1 MRCSH
6 VAFSCDE
13 KHTDL
18 ELVIRKDYQ
27 LFLQRVSIVFRLDA
41 QTSAT
46 LVGLTEELTCS

>member
-6 VAFSCDE
+6 VALSCDE

-27 LFLQRVSIVFRLDA
+27 LFFEALA
-41 QTSAT
+41 
-46 LVGLTEELTCS
+46 C